1 MTIASMGTVDTTLR
15 VLIVDDEEPLRV
27 LFRRHLEQHGCEVV
41 AEAAGVDGL
50 VELAAEH
57 EPDVVLLD
65 LRLGPDHGADA
76 IGPLTRAL
84 PRTMLAV
91 LTSLDAEDA
100 EDASRRAGAFAYY
113 EKTMLADLTRFL
125 LEDIVTFRRAL
136 AGEDVLAPSAIA
148 RR

>member
-1 MTIASMGTVDTTLR
+1 MTTSAGAVDAALR

-27 LFRRHLEQHGCEVV
+27 LFRRRLERDGCEVV
-41 AEAAGVDGL
+41 AEAGGIDGL
-50 VELAAEH
+50 VELATAH
-57 EPDVVLLD
+57 QPDVVLLD
-65 LRLGPDHGADA
+65 LRLGADHGADA

-100 EDASRRAGAFAYY
+100 EDATRRAGAFAYY
-113 EKTMLADLTRFL
+113 EKTMLADLTRFMR
-125 LEDIVTFRRAL
+125 EDIVTFRRAL
-136 AGEDVLAPSAIA
+136 DGEDVLAPSAIT